1 MQKVNTKLPAFVR
14 QEGGS
19 MEQKNLDQIIRE
31 TVARYMN
38 RSLIVAGNWK
48 MNMTVREGMEFLEK
62 LGPVD
67 GKVMIFPPYT
77 TLAVLAGEFRK
88 RGIIYGPQNFHYKES
103 GAYTGEIS
111 LPMIKELGCD
121 CLLVGHSERRSYYNE
136 TDEEIQK
143 KIQAALKEGFSVML
157 CIGENLEER
166 KSGQWKNVL
175 RKQLEKD
182 LEGLSTDRIPYI
194 QIAYE
199 PIWAIG
205 TGKTATTEQAQ
216 EVCAGIRACIGEI
229 YDDATA
235 QAIRIQ
241 YGGSVNPATAP
252 ELFAQP
258 DIDGGLVG
266 GASLKPDF
274 GKIVNW
280 K

>member
-1 MQKVNTKLPAFVR
+1 
-14 QEGGS
+14 
-19 MEQKNLDQIIRE
+19 MEQKNLEQIIRE

-182 LEGLSTDRIPYI
+182 LEGLSADRIPYI

-205 TGKTATTEQAQ
+205 TGKTATTEQAE
-216 EVCAGIRACIGEI
+216 EVCGAIRACIGEI
-229 YDDATA
+229 YDEATKE
-235 QAIRIQ
+235 AIRIQ
-241 YGGSVNPATAP
+241 YGGSVNAGNAA

-266 GASLKPDF
+266 GASLKADF
-274 GKIVNW
+274 GKIVNY

>member
-1 MQKVNTKLPAFVR
+1 
-14 QEGGS
+14 

-38 RSLIVAGNWK
+38 RSLIVARNWK

-205 TGKTATTEQAQ
+205 TGVSASTE
-216 EVCAGIRACIGEI
+216 EI
-229 YDDATA
+229 TETHRYLKAVLSELTGSD
-235 QAIRIQ
+235 IPLL
-241 YGGSVNPATAP
+241 YGGSVNEKNAA
-252 ELFAQP
+252 
-258 DIDGGLVG
+258 DIGSCPGVDGFLIG
-266 GASLKPDF
+266 GASLKPEKF
-274 GKIVNW
+274 RKIIEVS
-280 K
+280 KRE